1 MTVVSEL
8 KLSANQIASIIAQAQ
23 FTDADLATIQAAI
36 KHRASKNKIARIVDV
51 KLGDKVSWVN
61 PNNDKEYTNEVLHV
75 TAQSVIVRLFGRDR
89 KISREKITVVG

>member
-1 MTVVSEL
+1 MAVVSEL

-36 KHRASKNKIARIVDV
+36 KHRASKNKTARIVDV
-51 KLGDKVSWVN
+51 KIGDKITWIN
-61 PNNDKEYTNEVLHV
+61 PNNDAEYTNEVLHV
-75 TAQSVIVRLFGRDR
+75 TAQNVTVRLFGRYR